1 MIFTLFIGA
10 ALFWSGFDQGGSSF
24 NIFAKEYT
32 DRVIFGWEYPA
43 SWLQVLN
50 PILKLKDK
58 EIEVLSSFLSVWQ
71 SNRNNQ
77 EINKKLFS
85 TPVRKLVRK
94 QIGMSEA
101 SFNNHITMLR
111 KKQMI
116 IDKKINPNILS
127 AIKKDG
133 IEVTYRLTWTK

>member
-1 MIFTLFIGA
+1 MKA
-10 ALFWSGFDQGGSSF
+10 
-24 NIFAKEYT
+24 Y
-32 DRVIFGWEYPA
+32 
-43 SWLQVLN
+43 LQVLN

-77 EINKKLFS
+77 EVNNKLFS

>member
-1 MIFTLFIGA
+1 MIIPINSDIPKSMKA
-10 ALFWSGFDQGGSSF
+10 
-24 NIFAKEYT
+24 Y
-32 DRVIFGWEYPA
+32 
-43 SWLQVLN
+43 LQVLN

-116 IDKKINPNILS
+116 VEKKINPNILS
-127 AIKKDG
+127 QLD
-133 IEVTYRLTWTK
+133 